1 VLLPFICIFRY
12 LQSKNEIGDNKLIF
26 ANKTQ
31 GDIIL
36 ADEFKTLLGKNFIN
50 ILSDEKVDGYA
61 HGQIT
66 EGFIK
71 DYVKRQLKKIFMYAD
86 LRQ

>member
-1 VLLPFICIFRY
+1 
-12 LQSKNEIGDNKLIF
+12 
-26 ANKTQ
+26 
-31 GDIIL
+31 
-36 ADEFKTLLGKNFIN
+36 LLGKNFIN

-71 DYVKRQLKKIFMYAD
+71 DYVRDPKKNIYVCGPPPMMEAIEKFLSNLHVDKKMIIKEVF
-86 LRQ
+86 

>member
-1 VLLPFICIFRY
+1 
-12 LQSKNEIGDNKLIF
+12 
-26 ANKTQ
+26 
-31 GDIIL
+31 
-36 ADEFKTLLGKNFIN
+36 LLGKNFIN

-71 DYVKRQLKKIFMYAD
+71 DYVRDTKKNIYVCGPPPMMESIEKFLSNLHVDKKMIIKEVF
-86 LRQ
+86 